1 MGVINRVIGAR
12 NRAPNIDTIV
22 GFRPMSD
29 LISAPEPGKIRV
41 HISGI
46 SPETFLSEFNLQKV
60 ELHEAAVALFF
71 ISATKG
77 ALSEQIEEWVLAREL
92 YVPSIVLITDLAKS
106 EVDFDD
112 MAAIISKQL
121 DPVVTPLLVLHD
133 DLGLPAALID
143 LDSLKIHTY
152 EKGELK
158 VHESDPEHKV
168 LVFEFRKEYLE
179 ALEAAGDDA
188 FNQGLLFP
196 ALPFS
201 YADGMGRFELAGYLN
216 SLPGSS

>member
-1 MGVINRVIGAR
+1 
-12 NRAPNIDTIV
+12 
-22 GFRPMSD
+22 MSD
-29 LISAPEPGKIRV
+29 LISAPEPGKICV